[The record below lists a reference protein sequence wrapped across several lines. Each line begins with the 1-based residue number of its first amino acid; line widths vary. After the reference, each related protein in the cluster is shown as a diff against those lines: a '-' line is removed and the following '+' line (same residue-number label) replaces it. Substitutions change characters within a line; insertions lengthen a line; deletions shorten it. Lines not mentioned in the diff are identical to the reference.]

1 MTAFKKDP
9 MQEFKARVL
18 VVDDEENQRRGLSSL
33 IHGWGYEV
41 QTAENGAHALEVLER
56 WPAQL
61 IVTDMM
67 MPVLDGAG
75 LLERLREQANPPL
88 SIVVTAFGSLE
99 TALNTIHQLGAFWFL
114 EKPIDP
120 QSLKLLLDR
129 ALGARRLSEDK
140 EILERQL
147 GYEGHMAG
155 LVGRTNVMRELFGVV
170 QQVAPTKA
178 SVLITGESGTGK
190 EVLARAIHQLSTRA

>member
-1 MTAFKKDP
+1 
-9 MQEFKARVL
+9 MQAFKARVL

-41 QTAENGAHALEVLER
+41 RTADNGAHALEVLET

-67 MPVLDGAG
+67 MPILDGAG

-88 SIVVTAFGSLE
+88 AIVVTAFGSLE

-120 QSLKLLLDR
+120 QALKLLLNR
-129 ALGARRLSEDK
+129 ALGARRLSE
-140 EILERQL
+140 I
-147 GYEGHMAG
+147 
-155 LVGRTNVMRELFGVV
+155 GRAHV
-170 QQVAPTKA
+170 
-178 SVLITGESGTGK
+178 
-190 EVLARAIHQLSTRA
+190 